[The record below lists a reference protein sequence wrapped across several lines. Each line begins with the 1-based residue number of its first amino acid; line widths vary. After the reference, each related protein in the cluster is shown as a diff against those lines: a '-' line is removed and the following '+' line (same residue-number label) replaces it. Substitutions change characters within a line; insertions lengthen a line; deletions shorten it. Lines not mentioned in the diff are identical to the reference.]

1 MKTFAHEIVDKDLY
15 IPLHL
20 RSPDIQ
26 VGTSY
31 EVDWSKQQKTPGY
44 KQQQKS
50 SLYPSTKSLLNFT
63 FI

>member
-1 MKTFAHEIVDKDLY
+1 MKTFVAHELVDQDLY

-31 EVDWSKQQKTPGY
+31 EVDWSKTIEN
-44 KQQQKS
+44 
-50 SLYPSTKSLLNFT
+50 TR
-63 FI
+63 I